1 METNQHLKNLPKR
14 AFTIMEVLVALGV
27 SALLFV
33 SLYAG
38 FSSGWMV
45 TEVARENL
53 RATQIMV
60 EKMETIRL
68 YSWSQVT
75 APTNFIPRTFEDTYY
90 PNSTNPSMRGLT
102 YTGLVTISTVTN
114 LGTYGNNM
122 RLMKIDLNWTSGGIR
137 RSRSMETLVSRYGLQ
152 NYVY

>member
-1 METNQHLKNLPKR
+1 ME
-14 AFTIMEVLVALGV
+14 ILVSMGV
-27 SALLFV
+27 SALLFI

-68 YSWSQVT
+68 YNWAQINS
-75 APTNFIPRTFEDTYY
+75 NGFIPPVFVDTYY
-90 PNSTNPSMRGLT
+90 PYTTNTSYKGLS
-102 YTGLVTISTVTN
+102 YTGTVSITAAPISAS
-114 LGTYGNNM
+114 YSNNM
-122 RLMKIDLNWTSGGIR
+122 RLMTMDLRWTSGNIERHR
-137 RSRSMETLVSRYGLQ
+137 RMQTLISRYGLQ
-152 NYVY
+152 TYVY